1 MAQTARSLNPTTARR
16 VAEGYAPLDTRWRD
30 QNLVGVIRNIRTL
43 AVQNDIVKLGLIL
56 LGLWVLNWI
65 Y

>member
-1 MAQTARSLNPTTARR
+1 MAQTARSLNPAR

-30 QNLVGVIRNIRTL
+30 QNVIGAIGNIRTL
-43 AVQNDIVKLGLIL
+43 ATGNDLVKLGLIL
-56 LGLWVLNWI
+56 FGLWVLNWI

>member
-1 MAQTARSLNPTTARR
+1 MAQTARSLNPAR

-30 QNLVGVIRNIRTL
+30 QNLWGVVTNIRTL
-43 AVQNDIVKLGLIL
+43 ANGNDLVKLGLIL
-56 LGLWVLNWI
+56 LGLWVLNWV